1 MSTANVR
8 PATTGDATEITRIQR
23 DTWRTAY
30 AELLGEHGLAE
41 LDAAD
46 AARQWTAAIDHP
58 ETRVFVATEGE
69 FTVGFSVSGPAPEPD
84 AANAAGELPE
94 DAGRLAMIGS
104 VLVEPRWGRRGHG
117 GRLLAAAAR
126 AVAELGAERGIAW
139 VAQADSASLG
149 LYRRAGWKPDGTVR
163 TLDTGER
170 TVREI
175 RLTGPLDL
183 ELTD

>member
-1 MSTANVR
+1 MVSTANVR

-69 FTVGFSVSGPAPEPD
+69 FTVGFSVSGPH
-84 AANAAGELPE
+84 
-94 DAGRLAMIGS
+94 RS
-104 VLVEPRWGRRGHG
+104 RTRRT
-117 GRLLAAAAR
+117 
-126 AVAELGAERGIAW
+126 
-139 VAQADSASLG
+139 
-149 LYRRAGWKPDGTVR
+149 RRASCPRTPDGSR
-163 TLDTGER
+163 
-170 TVREI
+170 
-175 RLTGPLDL
+175 
-183 ELTD
+183 